1 MEKQIQVGLIGFG
14 LAGQVFHAPLIQI
27 AKGLNLSKIVTS
39 RKELANELYPD
50 AEVVS
55 SAKDVFSDPSIDL
68 VVIATP
74 NDSHYPLAKEAILAS
89 KHVVVDK
96 PFVIHS
102 SSAKELQKL
111 SEQQGV
117 LLSVFHN
124 RRWDNNFLT
133 LKHVIAEGLLG
144 EVHTYH
150 AHFHRYRPELK
161 SRWRDEDSPGAGV
174 LYDLGSHLIDQA
186 LVLFGNPDTVYAELL
201 NQRGPKKKHA
211 PDYFHVILGYGTH
224 RRVYLQAGSLVKES
238 GPRYEVH
245 GMDGSFFKYGIDGQE
260 EALKKGI
267 RPDHPTWGLDQPEFY
282 AKVYDQEGERSIPT
296 LRGRYELY
304 YEQIY
309 KAIHDEAKNPVT
321 AEEATHVIQVIEKAI
336 QSDLEK
342 RVVRFHV

>member
-1 MEKQIQVGLIGFG
+1 MAKQIQVGLIGFG
-14 LAGQVFHAPLIQI
+14 MAGQIFHAPLIQI
-27 AKGLNLSKIVTS
+27 AKGLHLAKIVTS
-39 RKELANELYPD
+39 RKELAEQLYPS
-50 AEVVS
+50 AEVVP

-89 KHVVVDK
+89 KHVVIDK
-96 PFVIHS
+96 PFVIDS
-102 SSAKELQKL
+102 SSAMELHKL
-111 SEQQGV
+111 SEEQGV

-144 EVHTYH
+144 KIHTYH
-150 AHFHRYRPELK
+150 AHFHRYRPKLK

-211 PDYFHVILGYGTH
+211 PDYFHLILGYGNR
-224 RRVYLQAGSLVKES
+224 RRVYLHAGSLVKEP

-245 GMDGSFFKYGIDGQE
+245 GTEGSFFKYGIDGQE

-282 AKVYDQEGERSIPT
+282 AKLYDKESERSIPT

-309 KAIHDEAKNPVT
+309 KAIQDQAENPVT
-321 AEEATHVIQVIEKAI
+321 AVEAMRVIQVIEKAI
-336 QSDLEK
+336 QSDMEK
-342 RVVRFHV
+342 RVIQFNI